1 MSHREL
7 YPIEEARELLGGI
20 SRNTIYCII
29 RSGDLRS
36 VVIGRRRFIPATAI
50 ASFINSSTTTE
61 RPSLAAAQSRGLT
74 RSSEP
79 ADPTAPLPAPGR
91 QSRS

>member
-1 MSHREL
+1 MTHREL

-36 VVIGRRRFIPATAI
+36 VVIGRGR
-50 ASFINSSTTTE
+50 
-61 RPSLAAAQSRGLT
+61 LSRTL
-74 RSSEP
+74 
-79 ADPTAPLPAPGR
+79 
-91 QSRS
+91 